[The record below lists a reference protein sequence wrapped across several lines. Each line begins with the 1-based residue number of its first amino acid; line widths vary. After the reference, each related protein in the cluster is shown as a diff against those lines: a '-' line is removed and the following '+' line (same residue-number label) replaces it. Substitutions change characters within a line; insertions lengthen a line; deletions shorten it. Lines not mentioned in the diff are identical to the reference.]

1 MKPPDEGEAPGLP
14 ALRTWR
20 QVYVCVA
27 ASFLLWVGLLL
38 VLEKLF
44 P

>member
-1 MKPPDEGEAPGLP
+1 MTPPDQGEAPGLP

-20 QVYVCVA
+20 RVYVFVA

-38 VLEKLF
+38 LLAKLF

>member
-14 ALRTWR
+14 ALRTWK
-20 QVYVCVA
+20 QVYVFVV
-27 ASFLLWVGLLL
+27 ASFLLWVGLLI
-38 VLEKLF
+38 VLAKLF